1 MFFSKKKKRKRFLC
15 LRILCFFGIKGNN
28 SVPQTVMSN
37 YLNTTICFDLYGWHA
52 QKIQKLSNSTPRTN
66 GHRPKGKVKG
76 RSSPTA
82 RPERAEALSPG
93 HRPGYNS
100 NQQCAL

>member
-15 LRILCFFGIKGNN
+15 LRILCFFGIKGNY

-52 QKIQKLSNSTPRTN
+52 QNQRSPAE
-66 GHRPKGKVKG
+66 GKGKG
-76 RSSPTA
+76 RI
-82 RPERAEALSPG
+82 G
-93 HRPGYNS
+93 
-100 NQQCAL
+100 

>member
-1 MFFSKKKKRKRFLC
+1 MK
-15 LRILCFFGIKGNN
+15 IL
-28 SVPQTVMSN
+28 
-37 YLNTTICFDLYGWHA
+37 FDFCRWFKNGL
-52 QKIQKLSNSTPRTN
+52 KVQKLSEA
-66 GHRPKGKVKG
+66 
-76 RSSPTA
+76 A